1 MGSSAK
7 TGDSGSAQGRPRDPA
22 VDQAILRAAFELF
35 IEHGIAGASI
45 EKIAKQ
51 AGVAKT
57 SIYRRWSSREALL
70 AQAIEVAR
78 NATGYTIDL
87 LERTS
92 PRDFIKLLVEACEV
106 IAKPEIRNLMARLIG
121 SAPDY
126 PKLLEVYRETYYLPR
141 RLALVRALERVQTAG
156 LLADKRRPRNA
167 RRHADRCVDAP
178 PADFLSRREF
188 SQRVPRPYDQ
198 TSSPSR
204 LRCLRSQTTDDVAG
218 GHALAPPRG
227 QTIDNSSARRGNTWT
242 WTCGTPLP
250 APRKQAYAAVIAR
263 FDALAEKRRTGKPI
277 TA

>member
-7 TGDSGSAQGRPRDPA
+7 TGTSGSAQGRPRDPA
-22 VDQAILRAAFELF
+22 VDQAILGAALELF

-45 EKIAKQ
+45 EKIAKK

-92 PRDFIKLLVEACEV
+92 PRDFINLLVEACEV

-126 PKLLEVYRETYYLPR
+126 PKLMEVYRETYYLPR
-141 RLALVRALERVQTAG
+141 RLAFVRALARAQTAG
-156 LLADKRRPRNA
+156 LLATNVDLETLADILIGALTHRLLISAPGENSVSEFMIKLPRQAGFDGGPGEHRRLASRPH
-167 RRHADRCVDAP
+167 RR
-178 PADFLSRREF
+178 
-188 SQRVPRPYDQ
+188 
-198 TSSPSR
+198 
-204 LRCLRSQTTDDVAG
+204 
-218 GHALAPPRG
+218 
-227 QTIDNSSARRGNTWT
+227 
-242 WTCGTPLP
+242 
-250 APRKQAYAAVIAR
+250 
-263 FDALAEKRRTGKPI
+263 
-277 TA
+277 

>member
-7 TGDSGSAQGRPRDPA
+7 TGDSASAQGRPRDPA
-22 VDQAILRAAFELF
+22 VNQAILRAALELF
-35 IEHGIAGASI
+35 VEHGIAGASI

-70 AQAIEVAR
+70 AQAIEAAR

-106 IAKPEIRNLMARLIG
+106 IARPEIRKLMARLIG

-141 RLALVRALERVQTAG
+141 RLAFVRALERMQTAG
-156 LLADKRRPRNA
+156 LLATNVDLETL
-167 RRHADRCVDAP
+167 ADMLIGALTHHLLMSAP
-178 PADFLSRREF
+178 GENSVSEF
-188 SQRVPRPYDQ
+188 RDHMIKLLLQAGF
-198 TSSPSR
+198 
-204 LRCLRSQTTDDVAG
+204 DVSEVSL
-218 GHALAPPRG
+218 LA
-227 QTIDNSSARRGNTWT
+227 T
-242 WTCGTPLP
+242 
-250 APRKQAYAAVIAR
+250 
-263 FDALAEKRRTGKPI
+263 
-277 TA
+277 

>member
-1 MGSSAK
+1 MRTSTTASNPIN
-7 TGDSGSAQGRPRDPA
+7 AQGRPRDPS
-22 VDQAILRAAFELF
+22 VDQAILRAALELF
-35 IEHGIAGASI
+35 VEHGVAGASI

-57 SIYRRWSSREALL
+57 SIYRRWTSREALL

-141 RLALVRALERVQTAG
+141 RLAFVRALERVQAAG
-156 LLADKRRPRNA
+156 LLATNIDLETL
-167 RRHADRCVDAP
+167 ADMLIGALTHRLLMSAP
-178 PADFLSRREF
+178 GENSVSEF
-188 SQRVPRPYDQ
+188 RDHMIKL
-198 TSSPSR
+198 
-204 LRCLRSQTTDDVAG
+204 LRQAGFDVSEG
-218 GHALAPPRG
+218 
-227 QTIDNSSARRGNTWT
+227 
-242 WTCGTPLP
+242 
-250 APRKQAYAAVIAR
+250 
-263 FDALAEKRRTGKPI
+263 
-277 TA
+277 

>member
-7 TGDSGSAQGRPRDPA
+7 TGDSAGAQGRPRDPA
-22 VDQAILRAAFELF
+22 VNQAILRAALELF

-70 AQAIEVAR
+70 AQAIEAAR

-106 IAKPEIRNLMARLIG
+106 IARPEIRNLMARLIG

-141 RLALVRALERVQTAG
+141 RLAFVRALERMQTAG
-156 LLADKRRPRNA
+156 LLATNVDLETL
-167 RRHADRCVDAP
+167 ADMLIGALTHYLLMSAP
-178 PADFLSRREF
+178 GENSVSEF
-188 SQRVPRPYDQ
+188 RDHMIKL
-198 TSSPSR
+198 
-204 LRCLRSQTTDDVAG
+204 LRQAGFDVSEVW
-218 GHALAPPRG
+218 L
-227 QTIDNSSARRGNTWT
+227 
-242 WTCGTPLP
+242 L
-250 APRKQAYAAVIAR
+250 
-263 FDALAEKRRTGKPI
+263 